1 MSRSTVVLLLVLCA
15 AIAGLIVFQKMRTKQ
30 AVQIDGS
37 PSSDTTTVAGKT
49 PNPAAGNT
57 TTTPGTPRIRP
68 LNGENRTAVAIPSIT
83 ERSNDNVSRTTI
95 AAANPATV
103 GRAPLPIQPIVEPLD
118 DLTPKPL
125 PVMEKEYFTAT
136 NRDVRLDLMMDIAD
150 TSNAEAVKT
159 LTRLFEV
166 ETDTDLKVDLLDSL
180 LGIEGFKE
188 EKLIMLTLGARQGLP
203 NEVRQSAIDGLI
215 DLDDRRAIPVLNGL
229 LNDPDEEIREGAKD
243 ALEMLQS
250 QPAVQLKQ

>member
-1 MSRSTVVLLLVLCA
+1 MSRSTVGLLVVLCA
-15 AIAGLIVFQKMRTKQ
+15 AIVGLIVFQKMRAKQ
-30 AVQIDGS
+30 IAQIDGS
-37 PSSDTTTVAGKT
+37 QPGETTAAARAT
-49 PNPAAGNT
+49 PNSAQENAA
-57 TTTPGTPRIRP
+57 TTPGTKRIQP
-68 LNGENRTAVAIPSIT
+68 LNGVNRTTIAIPSVGQPT
-83 ERSNDNVSRTTI
+83 DNNTSRTTI
-95 AAANPATV
+95 AATNPASV
-103 GRAPLPIQPIVEPLD
+103 GRAPLAVQPIVDPLEE
-118 DLTPKPL
+118 LAPKPL

-150 TSNAEAVKT
+150 NSSAESVKT
-159 LTRLFEV
+159 LTRLFEA

-203 NEVRQSAIDGLI
+203 TEVRQSAIDGLI
-215 DLDDRRAIPVLNGL
+215 DLDDQRVIPVLNGL

-250 QPAVQLKQ
+250 QPAVKLK